1 MQATRIRPDTRPTDR
16 RRLAA
21 AALSAVI
28 PGLGQAVNRR
38 PRLAAVFLVP
48 TLILVLVA
56 VLLFVSQSPT
66 RLLAWV
72 ISPPV
77 LGTLLMLNVAILV
90 WRLVAMGQAFLDT
103 RRTGPAGRLGVVGM
117 AVLALVVVAPHLAVW
132 RYGTI
137 LDEAFGQ
144 IFSGAVLGANDERGL
159 AADDAPGDGDRVNVL
174 LLGVDARRK
183 QTQNLTDTMMVASLD
198 PVGHTVSLIS
208 VPRDLVNTPLG
219 NGDVYGPK
227 LNSLMSYADSH
238 PKVMPNGGLRS
249 LQDAIGALLG
259 IEIHYYASLD
269 FGGFIKIVDAVGGV
283 DVDVVRGFDDPNYD
297 GFGAGRVR
305 GFSITAGAHHLDG
318 ANALAFARIRKAV
331 GESDF
336 TRQDRQQQILQALR
350 DRVTGGGNLLFD
362 LPNLLAAVG
371 QTIKTDVPVE
381 RLPALAAILEEVG
394 PRDVTSVVIRAPLVH
409 SKSTRYGDSQV
420 PDLVA
425 IRAVAAALFPA
436 PGAAPEPWP
445 TPRPKPSKSPK
456 SSAAPAS

>member
-48 TLILVLVA
+48 TLILVLVV

-144 IFSGAVLGANDERGL
+144 IFSGAVLGAND
-159 AADDAPGDGDRVNVL
+159 
-174 LLGVDARRK
+174 
-183 QTQNLTDTMMVASLD
+183 
-198 PVGHTVSLIS
+198 
-208 VPRDLVNTPLG
+208 
-219 NGDVYGPK
+219 
-227 LNSLMSYADSH
+227 
-238 PKVMPNGGLRS
+238 
-249 LQDAIGALLG
+249 
-259 IEIHYYASLD
+259 
-269 FGGFIKIVDAVGGV
+269 
-283 DVDVVRGFDDPNYD
+283 
-297 GFGAGRVR
+297 
-305 GFSITAGAHHLDG
+305 
-318 ANALAFARIRKAV
+318 
-331 GESDF
+331 
-336 TRQDRQQQILQALR
+336 
-350 DRVTGGGNLLFD
+350 
-362 LPNLLAAVG
+362 
-371 QTIKTDVPVE
+371 
-381 RLPALAAILEEVG
+381 
-394 PRDVTSVVIRAPLVH
+394 
-409 SKSTRYGDSQV
+409 
-420 PDLVA
+420 
-425 IRAVAAALFPA
+425 
-436 PGAAPEPWP
+436 
-445 TPRPKPSKSPK
+445 
-456 SSAAPAS
+456 

>member
-21 AALSAVI
+21 AALSALI
-28 PGLGQAVNRR
+28 PGLGQVFNRR
-38 PRLAAVFLVP
+38 PRLAATFLAP
-48 TLILVLVA
+48 MLILVLVA
-56 VLLFVSQSPT
+56 VLLFASQSPT

-77 LGTLLMLNVAILV
+77 LGTLLTLNVVILA
-90 WRLVAMGQAFLDT
+90 WRLAAMGQAFLDT
-103 RRTGPAGRLGVVGM
+103 QRTGPAGRLGVVGI
-117 AVLALVVVAPHLAVW
+117 ALLALIVVAPHLAVW
-132 RYGTI
+132 RYGTV
-137 LDEAFGQ
+137 LDETFGQ
-144 IFSGAVLGANDERGL
+144 IFRGAVLGSSDERGL
-159 AADDAPGDGDRVNVL
+159 AATDVPGDGDRINVL
-174 LLGVDARRK
+174 LLGVDGRRK

-208 VPRDLVNTPLG
+208 IPRDLVNTPLG

-227 LNSLMSYADSH
+227 LNSLMSYAEGH
-238 PKVMPNGGLRS
+238 PQDLPNGGLRS
-249 LQDAIGALLG
+249 LEDAIGALLG
-259 IEIHYYASLD
+259 IKVHYYASLD

-283 DVDVVRGFDDPNYD
+283 DVDVVRGFEDPNYD

-318 ANALAFARIRKAV
+318 VNALAFARIRKAV

-336 TRQDRQQQILQALR
+336 TRQDRQQQVLQALR
-350 DRVTGGGNLLFD
+350 DRVTRGGNLLFD
-362 LPNLLAAVG
+362 LPNLLTAVG
-371 QTIKTDVPVE
+371 QTIKTNVPVE

-394 PRDVTSVVIRAPLVH
+394 RRAVTSVVIRAPLVH
-409 SKSTRYGDSQV
+409 AKSTRYGDSQV
-420 PDLVA
+420 PDLEA

-445 TPRPKPSKSPK
+445 TPRPKSSKTPK
-456 SSAAPAS
+456 SSVAPAP